1 MSGVVTDGVCCLP
14 NLANFTFSCNFFCDG
29 AFASIPSAMP
39 AAAPLLLPYNA
50 PSYTLALKSVS
61 FCFSGYTE
69 SLADDIEL
77 EVPDDDY
84 GLYAIDILDPSVVKT
99 IFFAMLCMLMV

>member
-1 MSGVVTDGVCCLP
+1 MESIHLFQFSKTKA
-14 NLANFTFSCNFFCDG
+14 NLSEEIIFQFYITRIHEGSELHFLDWEVLGKIKIN
-29 AFASIPSAMP
+29 
-39 AAAPLLLPYNA
+39 
-50 PSYTLALKSVS
+50 K
-61 FCFSGYTE
+61 GYTE